1 VPFWRPKQG
10 DQKQRARTWEM
21 VARIA
26 RSDCSSYDDVKVSP
40 FLNVTVLLL
49 FLDVAVLPFL
59 DGASTVQLFYKKC
72 N

>member
-1 VPFWRPKQG
+1 MGV
-10 DQKQRARTWEM
+10 
-21 VARIA
+21 RIA
-26 RSDCSSYDDVKVSP
+26 RSVCSLYDDVTVLP
-40 FLNVTVLLL
+40 FLNVMVLLP